1 MLRPALELAWAVA
14 RSGLGE
20 RPPVEP
26 PRSLRPLL
34 RFAKLP
40 PRGLAVVRDALD
52 ADLSFLA
59 RAAAAAAQV
68 GEEEL
73 GRASWLFL
81 VRPADWQAE
90 LDALVEQAVVAEVAG
105 REAAT
110 EARAQRRL
118 AGAEQRISRLEADL
132 AAARGREA
140 AAVEELAAVRRA
152 RQAAGRRVEEAE
164 SARDAAWAEVE
175 RLKAELAARPLPEP
189 VVAPVVVPVVEPV
202 GVSVPE
208 PWPAVDVAGVRAA
221 LEAALALLP
230 LGDGEAAEP
239 PSPSASLS
247 TARRSKR
254 LPRPSTGA
262 PRRRP
267 VALPPGIHDDSTE
280 AAEHLVRTSGVVLL
294 VDGYNATL
302 AVWPDVPLAE
312 QRTRLVDA
320 LAELAARTGA
330 EPTAVFDG
338 AEDADGFRGRAGGGA
353 RAGAGARGP
362 VKVVF
367 SAADVAADDVILELV
382 DHAPRQRPVVVA
394 SDDRQVQD
402 GARQRS
408 ANVLSRAQLLATLR
422 RRAR

>member
-40 PRGLAVVRDALD
+40 PRGAAVVRDALD

-59 RAAAAAAQV
+59 RAAAAAAQL

-81 VRPADWQAE
+81 IRPADWQSE
-90 LDALVEQAVVAEVAG
+90 LDALVEHAVVTEAAG

-152 RQAAGRRVEEAE
+152 RQSAGRRVEEAE

-189 VVAPVVVPVVEPV
+189 VVAPVVEPV
-202 GVSVPE
+202 GVSVSDPG
-208 PWPAVDVAGVRAA
+208 PAVDVAGVRAA

-230 LGDGEAAEP
+230 QGDGEAAEP

-247 TARRSKR
+247 TARRSKP
-254 LPRPSTGA
+254 LPRSSTGA

-302 AVWPDVPLAE
+302 AVWPEVPLAE

-338 AEDADGFRGRAGGGA
+338 AEDADGFRGRAGAWAG
-353 RAGAGARGP
+353 AGAGARGP

-402 GARQRS
+402 GARQRG